1 MILTILLCVSYV
13 DESSFPANKVLL
25 EINYFNLG
33 VMNEGITH
41 NPVNTSWV
49 KQSGITGKAISF
61 PNKN

>member
-41 NPVNTSWV
+41 NPV
-49 KQSGITGKAISF
+49 KC
-61 PNKN
+61 